1 MKTQAEILEG
11 LGNFY
16 GTERY
21 FRHSLRLVLTDGAQW
36 LCESAEMFWFADIID
51 SVLATMP
58 KIRAQSFL
66 VAKLVI
72 KDESAVFTLEDGNYK
87 VLYKQEIPY
96 TDCSLD
102 QIEVFIEESGDG
114 FKVMLLP
121 MEH

>member
-1 MKTQAEILEG
+1 MKTKEQIVAG

-21 FRHSLRLVLTDGAQW
+21 FRYSRYLVLTDGAQW
-36 LCESAEMFWFADIID
+36 LCESAEMFWFAGIVD
-51 SVLATMP
+51 SLLATMP

-66 VAKLVI
+66 VAKLVV

-96 TDCSLD
+96 TDCPLD
-102 QIEVFIEESGDG
+102 QIEVFIEESGQG
-114 FKVMLLP
+114 YKVMLLKS
-121 MEH
+121 EH